1 MIDPT
6 IPVTQPPAQGEHR
19 RTLIGVGAT
28 NPFSNQ
34 VSPGR
39 MQMYTNS
46 HLAQRLTTSGANEPY
61 IQVGMEVE
69 LGKATFNVKMPTT
82 GKILKIIE
90 RYPEKEGKDAIHY
103 NPETVLIYEDVD
115 NKELGMVTLKE
126 YFSYHSYFG
135 YRYKRTKVLDKL
147 QVGDIIKKGTILLDS
162 PAKTET
168 GNYAYGVELNV
179 AMLGHPAIAEDG
191 VVICR
196 DQLHKF
202 KWRRFEHRSI
212 EFGDKSFALPIFSK
226 PGSDECKIMPDIGEE
241 VGADGLIMALR
252 NFNPRLAPVDL
263 NVNALRQVDYPYD
276 RHVHAYGPNGRV
288 VDITVTTNFDVTK
301 GITDMNGQL
310 KKYIQARHEYCRN
323 LVNTYQQYKKN
334 NKELKISRPMH
345 LALRAAMLELRTG
358 SQRPAKL
365 YRKAPLDH
373 FRIDFVIE
381 YEITPYIGCK
391 ITGKSG
397 DKTATLSKVADCLL
411 HP

>member
-6 IPVTQPPAQGEHR
+6 VPVTSPPLQGEHR
-19 RTLIGVGAT
+19 RTLIGIGAL

-39 MQMYTNS
+39 MQMLTTS
-46 HLAQRLTTSGANEPY
+46 HLAQRLATSGANEPY
-61 IQVGMEVE
+61 IQVGMESE
-69 LGKATFNVKMPTT
+69 IGKATFCVKMPTR
-82 GKILKIIE
+82 GKILRIID
-90 RYPEKEGKDAIHY
+90 RYPEKEGPEAIHY
-103 NPETVLIYEDVD
+103 NPETTIIYEDTTT
-115 NKELGMVTLKE
+115 KELGMVVIKD

-135 YRYKRTKVLDKL
+135 YRYKRTKVLEKL
-147 QVGDIIKKGTILLDS
+147 SIGDVIEAGTILLDS

-191 VVICR
+191 VVICE

-202 KWRRFEHRSI
+202 KFKRYETRSV
-212 EFGDKSFALPIFSK
+212 EFGDKYFALNIFGK
-226 PGSDECKIMPDIGEE
+226 PGTDEYKIFPDIGDY
-241 VGADGLIMALR
+241 VSPDGMIMALR
-252 NFNPRLAPVDL
+252 AFNPRLAPVDL

-276 RHVHAYGPNGRV
+276 RHVHAYGPRGRV
-288 VDITVTTNFDVTK
+288 VDIVVTTNFDVTK
-301 GITDMNGQL
+301 GITDMNSQV

-323 LVNTYQQYKKN
+323 LVGMYEMYKKN
-334 NKELKISRPMH
+334 NKEIKVSRSLH
-345 LALRAAMLELRTG
+345 LALVRAMVELRTG
-358 SQRPAKL
+358 SQRLTKL

-391 ITGKSG
+391 VTGKAG
-397 DKTATLSKVADCLL
+397 D
-411 HP
+411 